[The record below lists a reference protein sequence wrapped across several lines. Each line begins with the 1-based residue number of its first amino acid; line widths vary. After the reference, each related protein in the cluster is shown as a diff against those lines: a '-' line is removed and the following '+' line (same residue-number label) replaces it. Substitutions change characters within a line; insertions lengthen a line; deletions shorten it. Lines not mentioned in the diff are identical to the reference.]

1 MPIPF
6 QDDESVQKLGFA
18 AFLHV
23 EFDGDAAYGALLF
36 LNARGEPQ
44 EFVFN
49 RLELLNSVLWRAP
62 DRIAGATRRLC
73 ASLFPTATL
82 TPQFL
87 LFSPTLIPPQLF
99 GGEAG
104 IHMSLPAGAVWSCE
118 PDEPESIETFDGE
131 GEASWV
137 RVVWSPQPPAGEL
150 FALLAQRG
158 LLLEPFNRV
167 AAGLR
172 EVYADAEF

>member
-23 EFDGDAAYGALLF
+23 EFEGDVAFGALLF

-49 RLELLNSVLWRAP
+49 RLELLHSVLWRAP
-62 DRIAGATRRLC
+62 DRSAGAIRRLC

-87 LFSPTLIPPQLF
+87 LFLPPLIPPQLF
-99 GGEAG
+99 GGEGG
-104 IHMSLPAGAVWSCE
+104 IRLNIPAGAVWSCE
-118 PDEPESIETFDGE
+118 ANEPESVETFDADGE
-131 GEASWV
+131 VQWV
-137 RVVWSPQPPAGEL
+137 RVDWSPHPPPGEL
-150 FALLAQRG
+150 FSLLARRG
-158 LLLEPFNRV
+158 LVLEPFGRV

-172 EVYADAEF
+172 AVYSNTEF

>member
-6 QDDESVQKLGFA
+6 QDDESVQRLGFA

-23 EFDGDAAYGALLF
+23 EFEGHAAYGALLF

-62 DRIAGATRRLC
+62 DRGAGATRRLC

-87 LFSPTLIPPQLF
+87 LFLPTLIPPQLF
-99 GGEAG
+99 GGEGG
-104 IHMSLPAGAVWSCE
+104 IRLDIPAGAVWSSE
-118 PDEPESIETFDGE
+118 ANEPESIETFNSDGE
-131 GEASWV
+131 VSWV
-137 RVVWSPQPPAGEL
+137 HVDWSPHPPGGEL
-150 FALLAQRG
+150 FSLLARRG
-158 LLLEPFNRV
+158 LLLEPFGRV

-172 EVYADAEF
+172 EVYSEVEF